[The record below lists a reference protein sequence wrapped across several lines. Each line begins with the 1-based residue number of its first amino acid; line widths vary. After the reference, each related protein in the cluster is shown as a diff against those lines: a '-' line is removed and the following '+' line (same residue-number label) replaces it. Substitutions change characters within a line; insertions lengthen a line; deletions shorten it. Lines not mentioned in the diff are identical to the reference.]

1 MNVDYTV
8 RASTQTCINERVVVG
23 KLGLVEHTSHLV
35 VREILPADRETEQA
49 VAVVLDKVLHLTEAI
64 GTYTCALNNEPRCM
78 TQKNHLTAELCEGW
92 TSVSGATSTICAAS
106 EICGDH

>member
-35 VREILPADRETEQA
+35 VREILPADRETEQV

-64 GTYTCALNNEPRCM
+64 GTYTRA
-78 TQKNHLTAELCEGW
+78 
-92 TSVSGATSTICAAS
+92 
-106 EICGDH
+106 